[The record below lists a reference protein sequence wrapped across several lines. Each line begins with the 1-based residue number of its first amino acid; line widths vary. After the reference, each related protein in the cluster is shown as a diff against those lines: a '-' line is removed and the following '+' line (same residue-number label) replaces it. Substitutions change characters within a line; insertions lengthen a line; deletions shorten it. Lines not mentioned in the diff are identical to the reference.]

1 MSTFAT
7 LSLVSNIVL
16 GILVLSLVYPKAIQ
30 RYKDT
35 KKQRERQA
43 NKEREEF
50 IRKVVREYLKELQND

>member
-1 MSTFAT
+1 MSTFAI

-16 GILVLSLVYPKAIQ
+16 GILVLSLVYPKVIQ

-35 KKQRERQA
+35 KKLRETQA

-50 IRKVVREYLKELQND
+50 IRKVVREYLQELQND